1 MWWHRPAPTIK
12 RECAHVGN
20 GRYAHPE
27 LDRLLTVREM
37 ATLQGF
43 PFTYQFPVNSVANR
57 YRAIG
62 DAVPPLI
69 AWQIACCAD
78 WMMSGVKPSPDEW
91 VMPLTCLQVGDLVPG
106 TLRTA
111 A

>member
-1 MWWHRPAPTIK
+1 MWWDRPAPTIK
-12 RECAHVGN
+12 RESAHVGN
-20 GRYAHPE
+20 GRYAHPQ

-43 PFTYQFPVNSVANR
+43 PFTYEFPVASIANR

-69 AWQIACCAD
+69 AWQIAACVG
-78 WMMSGVKPSPDEW
+78 WTISGRKPSPDEW
-91 VMPLTCLQVGDLVPG
+91 VMPDTCLAVSDIVRQPM
-106 TLRTA
+106 RTA

>member
-1 MWWHRPAPTIK
+1 
-12 RECAHVGN
+12 
-20 GRYAHPE
+20 
-27 LDRLLTVREM
+27 M

-43 PFTYQFPVNSVANR
+43 PFDYQFPVRSVANR

-69 AWQIACCAD
+69 AWQIAACVD
-78 WMMSGVKPSPDEW
+78 WMLTGNKPPVEAW
-91 VMPLTCLQVGDLVPG
+91 VMPRTTLKIEDLK
-106 TLRTA
+106 RSAKRA